1 MDDEA
6 ASPDEPYNAGW
17 EFRMLYKAIYEYDG
31 TAIYPDLLLPWLAR
45 HGRARDWLLAFAA
58 RPGAPVPPASKE
70 DLWDLYALNRV
81 NDMLL
86 AGFQPPLVSESPSF
100 PITQDEYVAFMTALG
115 LSVVEELSFKP
126 FHHEVVHITAEED
139 PKAPVQIVE
148 TLWPCLM
155 LGSMLFSRAGV
166 GVRAG
171 SQHLRAE
178 LAASSALYWTFQ
190 RRNRTAS
197 DLSHGWGHN
206 SQWRT
211 EFRRDYR
218 FGRDL
223 HLNVDARC
231 HISEPGPPGSPPS
244 LLTSEQ
250 RVELLIH
257 RCYVTL
263 SEQDEDEFPYWFSL
277 RTQEPPE

>member
-1 MDDEA
+1 MDDAEA
-6 ASPDEPYNAGW
+6 TAADEPYSAGW
-17 EFRMLYKAIYEYDG
+17 EFRMLYKAICEYDG
-31 TAIYPDLLLPWLAR
+31 GAIYPDLLLPWLAR
-45 HGRARDWLLAFAA
+45 HGRARDWLLSFAD
-58 RPGAPVPPASKE
+58 RPGTPVPPSSNE
-70 DLWDLYALNRV
+70 DLWALYALNRV

-86 AGFQPPLVSESPSF
+86 AGFQPPVVSAEPSF
-100 PITQDEYVAFMTALG
+100 PITPDEYVAFMTALG

-126 FHHEVVHITAEED
+126 FHHEVVHITAEDD
-139 PKAPVQIVE
+139 PTAAVQIVE
-148 TLWPCLM
+148 TRWPCLM

-166 GVRAG
+166 RVLAG
-171 SQHLRAE
+171 SQHLRAD
-178 LAASSALYWTFQ
+178 LAATSALYWTFL
-190 RRNRTAS
+190 RRNRPAS

-231 HISEPGPPGSPPS
+231 DISQPGPPGSPPS
-244 LLTSEQ
+244 LLTPEQ
-250 RVELLIH
+250 RRELLIH

-263 SEQDEDEFPYWFSL
+263 TEDDNDDFPYSFSL
-277 RTQEPPE
+277 RMQEPV